1 MTYFDEFWNDIFNDV
16 MSGVTP
22 SNEVVVLGSI
32 KDAFAIKNV
41 IYNDPATIVYW
52 EDGTKTVVKANNE
65 KFDKEKGL
73 AMCFAKKAMGNKG
86 NYFEAFKKWADAE

>member
-1 MTYFDEFWNDIFNDV
+1 MTYFDNFWNDIVKDV
-16 MSGVTP
+16 ISGITP
-22 SNEVVVLGSI
+22 SNEVVVLGGI
-32 KDAFAIKNV
+32 KEAFAIKNI
-41 IYNDPATIVYW
+41 IYNDPATIVFW

-86 NYFEAFKKWADAE
+86 AYFKAFKEWADAE

>member
-1 MTYFDEFWNDIFNDV
+1 MTYFDEFWNDIFKEV
-16 MSGVTP
+16 SGMNPNCGIITTAY
-22 SNEVVVLGSI
+22 SR
-32 KDAFAIKNV
+32 DAFAIKNV

-86 NYFEAFKKWADAE
+86 NYFEAFKEWADAE

>member
-1 MTYFDEFWNDIFNDV
+1 MCVDEFWNEIFKDV
-16 MSGVTP
+16 IVGTVYS
-22 SNEVVVLGSI
+22 
-32 KDAFAIKNV
+32 KDAFVIKNV
-41 IYNDPATIVYW
+41 IFNDPATIVYW

>member
-1 MTYFDEFWNDIFNDV
+1 MMCVDEFWNEIFKDV
-16 MSGVTP
+16 IVGTVYS
-22 SNEVVVLGSI
+22 
-32 KDAFAIKNV
+32 KDAFVIKNV
-41 IYNDPATIVYW
+41 IFNDPATIVYW